1 MANYKVLEEGVEVN
15 RIVAEEAYMAANYAQ
30 YELVPLTEDQINA
43 PAIQWRNGQLQA
55 TDFIVPTTDFP
66 DHAAWITYREELR
79 VWPDDPET
87 TGFPD
92 TRPEAPGP
100 LLG

>member
-1 MANYKVLEEGVEVN
+1 MATFNVLENGVVITSVIADEAFMEANYSE
-15 RIVAEEAYMAANYAQ
+15 
-30 YELVPLTEDQINA
+30 YELVPLTEEQINA

-92 TRPEAPGP
+92 TRPEAPGSLP
-100 LLG
+100 G